1 MRKNIY
7 NANKLTLIYC
17 EDNQQFELIRNNAE
31 YGRKYT
37 LSQAYDL
44 RITINKEIEG
54 GRYNGSFNIAPE
66 VERRLNEYEQTE
78 TKKKGQNIESL
89 VSSG

>member
-37 LSQAYDL
+37 LSQAHDL
-44 RITINKEIEG
+44 RATINKEI
-54 GRYNGSFNIAPE
+54 N
-66 VERRLNEYEQTE
+66 ERRN
-78 TKKKGQNIESL
+78 KF
-89 VSSG
+89 